1 MVEELLGLVTAVTM
15 GDLEEV
21 TREGRELVTAN
32 LDIEGLETATDV
44 VVVVVVGVDDV
55 AQELIE
61 EELASALLRA

>member
-1 MVEELLGLVTAVTM
+1 MEELLGLVTAVAM

-21 TREGRELVTAN
+21 AREGRELVTAD

>member
-1 MVEELLGLVTAVTM
+1 MVEELLGLVTAVAM

-44 VVVVVVGVDDV
+44 VGVVVVEVDDV

>member
-1 MVEELLGLVTAVTM
+1 MEELLGLVTAVAM

>member
-1 MVEELLGLVTAVTM
+1 MEELLGLVTAVAM

-44 VVVVVVGVDDV
+44 VVVVIVGVDDV

>member
-1 MVEELLGLVTAVTM
+1 MVEELLGLVTAVAM

-44 VVVVVVGVDDV
+44 VVVVVDDV

>member
-1 MVEELLGLVTAVTM
+1 MVEELLGLVTAVAM
-15 GDLEEV
+15 WDLEEV